1 MNKYDIK
8 QAALAKMRQEYP
20 DLGEEGIRY
29 IYFICNREEIE
40 AENRKKDEKYD
51 KTFTKNLWSR
61 TPKKING
68 SYPKL
73 TGIDRKFKEAELD
86 ADYNAMSDHYE
97 DNPQW

>member
-40 AENRKKDEKYD
+40 KENREKD
-51 KTFTKNLWSR
+51 
-61 TPKKING
+61 
-68 SYPKL
+68 KL

-86 ADYNAMSDHYE
+86 ADYNAQSDYYE
-97 DNPQW
+97 ANPDW